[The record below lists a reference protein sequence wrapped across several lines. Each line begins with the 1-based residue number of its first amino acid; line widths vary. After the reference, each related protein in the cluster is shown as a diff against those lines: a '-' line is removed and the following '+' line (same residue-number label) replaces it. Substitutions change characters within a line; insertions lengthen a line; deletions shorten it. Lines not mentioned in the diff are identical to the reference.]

1 MLTSNLIRISEG
13 KYVPPHYRHS
23 WGWELSSDTIV
34 TKDIRIRKDKN
45 SGRKPHRSG
54 FSKYV
59 DLYRRI
65 LILNEENDLATT
77 IKNIQELMSFSEKIF
92 SSSAVAETFLYFCL
106 HGAATVW
113 TLQNELNIPEATAYR
128 AVKRLRSMGILVP
141 ALKISKAQNSKGGP
155 RPTIWSLDRT
165 TTEEIAAAL
174 RLHYKLLSPK
184 YKVAEEIAQTI
195 LDEYVTKRKVSEI
208 SYKEIVVQ
216 IREQQ
221 IPFRTPDIAE
231 LAASYL
237 HDKGVKVWR

>member
-1 MLTSNLIRISEG
+1 MD
-13 KYVPPHYRHS
+13 
-23 WGWELSSDTIV
+23 SDTIV
-34 TKDIRIRKDKN
+34 ARNIRIRKDKS
-45 SGRKPHRSG
+45 SGGKSNAG
-54 FSKYV
+54 SFSKYV
-59 DLYRRI
+59 ELYRRI

-155 RPTIWSLDRT
+155 RPTIWSLERANTD
-165 TTEEIAAAL
+165 EIATAL

-195 LDEYVTKRKVSEI
+195 LDEYVTKRSVTEI
-208 SYKEIVVQ
+208 SYKEIVGQ
-216 IREQQ
+216 IRELQV
-221 IPFRTPDIAE
+221 PFRTPDIAE
-231 LAASYL
+231 LAARYL